1 MKKIFFFAAA
11 MTAALSINAE
21 TVFDWAGKVGTITAT
36 GTTSLEGTVKINTNK
51 DEVSSIVFNNGYSID
66 ETTQEHT
73 NYIELTPAEGGFL
86 TGDVIKV
93 DFCYNNS
100 AVKVANVGVYDLE
113 GNEIACSPDGANA
126 RLTNDITSFNYELKA
141 DMEKVRLARGKT
153 GKTAT
158 HIIKLEVVRGEEVAK
173 KALNPQFSVLPG
185 KYFEAFKLGLS
196 TTEEDATIYCRVNAT
211 GDFAAYKDSIE
222 ITDFENP
229 TVVEAYATLEGA
241 ENSDTIK
248 GEFTL
253 EHFVAR
259 PVFNARKT
267 IDLAGITAE
276 DIQILSGDNATIGT
290 YTMDGKPCPAVNYV
304 HKTNV
309 EGKDS
314 VMIISFKNRD
324 GLTLRYKNSADKANA
339 LKIPVNYVQ
348 ADSKNFEMYVDGL
361 NGGDTIVFVV
371 TAKGSAPKF
380 DHAYSSASYL
390 TPYQPED
397 DTDPCFTDGAV
408 YTASDAKVEEDY
420 IGWTNLVYVVQEGRH
435 SVRLKETDN
444 GFRIA
449 KIQLGAYRGEAPED
463 QAIDNVEVGAKTI
476 KCIENGQIVI
486 IKNGVRYN
494 VLGSQL

>member
-11 MTAALSINAE
+11 MMAALSINAE
-21 TVFDWAGKVGTITAT
+21 TVFDWTGNVGTITAT
-36 GTTSLEGTVKINTNK
+36 GTTSLEGTVKINSNK

-93 DFCYNNS
+93 VFCYNNS
-100 AVKVANVGVYDLE
+100 AAKVANVGVYDLE
-113 GNEIACSPDGANA
+113 GHEIAVSPDGANA
-126 RLTNDITSFNYELKA
+126 RLTNDVTSFNYELTA

-196 TTEEDATIYCRVNAT
+196 TTEEGATIYCRVNAT
-211 GDFAAYKDSIE
+211 GDFAAYMDSIE

-241 ENSDTIK
+241 ANSDTIK

-304 HKTNV
+304 HTLNG

-314 VMIISFKNRD
+314 VMIISFAGRD

-339 LKIPVNYVQ
+339 LKVPANYVQ
-348 ADSKNFEMYVDGL
+348 ADSKNYEMYVDGVQ
-361 NGGDTIVFVV
+361 GGDTVVFVV
-371 TAKGSAPKF
+371 TAKGSAPTF
-380 DHAYSSASYL
+380 DHNYSTACYL

-408 YTASDAKVEEDY
+408 YTASDARVENDY
-420 IGWTNLVYVVQEGRH
+420 IGWTNLVYVVQEGH
-435 SVRLKETDN
+435 TKIRLKETAN

-449 KIQLGAYRGEAPED
+449 KIQLGAYRGEAQ
-463 QAIDNVEVGAKTI
+463 QAISNVNAAAKAV
-476 KCIENGQIVI
+476 KVVENGQLVI
-486 IKNGVRYN
+486 IKNGVKYN
-494 VLGSQL
+494 ALGTAL